1 MIKVRCPICDRW
13 MHGQG
18 PKEWPAWPFCSP
30 RCKLIDLGRWLGG
43 AYRLDSVAQ
52 EEEDSPDEEVTES
65 LKSAVPSAVP
75 HREEA

>member
-1 MIKVRCPICDRW
+1 MIRVRCPICDSK

-18 PKEWPAWPFCSP
+18 PKEWPEWPFCSS

-43 AYRLDSVAQ
+43 AYSVESRSQELDG
-52 EEEDSPDEEVTES
+52 EDDDLTMPP
-65 LKSAVPSAVP
+65 KSAVPSAVP

>member
-1 MIKVRCPICDRW
+1 MIKVRCPICDRQ
-13 MHGQG
+13 MSGEG
-18 PKEWPAWPFCSP
+18 PKEWPDWPFCGP

-52 EEEDSPDEEVTES
+52 EDEESADEEVTES
-65 LKSAVPSAVP
+65 RKSAVPSAVP